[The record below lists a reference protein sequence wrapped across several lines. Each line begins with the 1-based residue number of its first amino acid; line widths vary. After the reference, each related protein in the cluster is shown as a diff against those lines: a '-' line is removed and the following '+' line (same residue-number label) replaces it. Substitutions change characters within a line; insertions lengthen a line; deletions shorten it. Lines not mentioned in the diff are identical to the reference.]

1 MTKYEHPFSWQAL
14 GRIVAMSLMVFL
26 VWKMIGVFIII
37 LVAIMLAVAI
47 YPIVK
52 TVNKKLPLLLS
63 ILLVFITFLIPFVLF
78 GIFVLPDLFWQLPG
92 LLNTLRPI
100 INQFQFF
107 PESLKNFD
115 FAQYL
120 SSHTAD
126 LLTSAQTAFSIT
138 LSAIEILALMFY
150 FILDY
155 KRLLK
160 LFLKLFPLNEQK
172 KIQNVLSD
180 LAHVNGQYIRG
191 NLFISLICTL
201 VVFISF
207 SLLNIP
213 YALPLAVFAGITDLL
228 PLVGSTLGAIPA
240 LIIAFSISPLSGIF
254 VLVLHLAYQQTENA
268 IISPLVYKKTL
279 SLYPALSFL
288 AVIIGA
294 ELYGIVG
301 AFLALPLAASIPVLA
316 EYAHGYSKRHT
327 ATATLAKR

>member
-1 MTKYEHPFSWQAL
+1 
-14 GRIVAMSLMVFL
+14 MSLLVFL

-37 LVAIMLAVAI
+37 LIAIMLAVAT

-52 TVNKKLPLLLS
+52 TVDRKLPLLLS
-63 ILLVFITFLIPFVLF
+63 IILVFAVFLVPFVLLT
-78 GIFVLPDLFWQLPG
+78 IFVLPDLIRQLPE

-100 INQFQFF
+100 ISQFQFF
-107 PESLKNFD
+107 PESLKTFD

-126 LLTSAQTAFSIT
+126 LLTSAQTAFSII
-138 LSAIEILALMFY
+138 LSIVEILALMFY
-150 FILDY
+150 FILDHE
-155 KRLLK
+155 RLLR
-160 LFLKLFPLNEQK
+160 LFLKLFPLSERK

-180 LAHVNGQYIRG
+180 LAHVNGRYIRG
-191 NLFISLICTL
+191 NLLISLICTI
-201 VVFISF
+201 VVFIGF

-240 LIIAFSISPLSGIF
+240 LIIAFSISPLSGF
-254 VLVLHLAYQQTENA
+254 SALVLHLAYQQTENA
-268 IISPLVYKKTL
+268 IISPLVYNKTL

-301 AFLALPLAASIPVLA
+301 AFLALPLAASIPVLVG
-316 EYAHGYSKRHT
+316 YAHGYSKRHN
-327 ATATLAKR
+327 